1 MDHPE
6 RGAAMDLETFITAV
20 FCLVDDFVRDLCRGR
35 RLRQRGPAPIL
46 ADSEVLT
53 VEITGE
59 FLGLDTD
66 RGLHAYFQ
74 HHFGHLFPGLRTI
87 HRTTF
92 LRQAAN
98 LWAVKQALWQHLATG
113 TRHDAAIVLID
124 SLPVPVCRFARA
136 HRCRSFRGL
145 AAFGYDPLAHQT
157 YYGLRL
163 HLRVTWPGVIT
174 AAVLAPANDAD
185 RAVAPQLLAGPTGW
199 ALGDGG
205 YWSPSLR
212 AELAPAGLNLIA
224 PPRTKP
230 GAVRWPAWL
239 VQMRRRIETVLS
251 QLVERYH
258 AKRVRG
264 RDEWHLIA
272 RWRRKLA
279 SHTVAV
285 LLCQRAG
292 VAALAFR
299 HILKP

>member
-1 MDHPE
+1 
-6 RGAAMDLETFITAV
+6 MDLETFIIAV
-20 FCLVDDFVRDLCRGR
+20 FCLVDDFVRDLCHGR

-46 ADSEVLT
+46 ADSEALT

-66 RGLHAYFQ
+66 QALHAYFRR
-74 HHFGHLFPGLRTI
+74 HFGHLFPGLRTV

-98 LWAVKQALWQHLATG
+98 LWAVKHALGQHLTTG
-113 TRHDAAIVLID
+113 TRHDAALVLID

-185 RAVAPQLLAGPTGW
+185 RAVAPQLLAGLTGW

-258 AKRVRG
+258 AKRVRA

-272 RWRRKLA
+272 RWLRKLA

>member
-1 MDHPE
+1 
-6 RGAAMDLETFITAV
+6 MDLETFIIAV
-20 FCLVDDFVRDLCRGR
+20 FCLVDDFVRDLCHGR

-66 RGLHAYFQ
+66 QALHAYFRR
-74 HHFGHLFPGLRTI
+74 HFGHLFPGLRTV

-98 LWAVKQALWQHLATG
+98 LWAVKRALGQHLTTG
-113 TRHDAAIVLID
+113 TRHDAALVLID

-185 RAVAPQLLAGPTGW
+185 RAVAPQLLAGLTGW

-212 AELAPAGLNLIA
+212 AELAPAGLNLIT

-258 AKRVRG
+258 AKRVRA

-272 RWRRKLA
+272 RWLRKLA

>member
-1 MDHPE
+1 
-6 RGAAMDLETFITAV
+6 MDLETFIIAV
-20 FCLVDDFVRDLCRGR
+20 FCLVDDFVRDLCHGR

-46 ADSEVLT
+46 ADSEALT

-66 RGLHAYFQ
+66 QALHAYSRR
-74 HHFGHLFPGLRTI
+74 HFGHLLPGRRTV

-92 LRQAAN
+92 PRQAAN
-98 LWAVKQALWQHLATG
+98 LWAVKHALWQHLTTG
-113 TRHDAAIVLID
+113 TRHDAALVLID

-174 AAVLAPANDAD
+174 AAVLAPATDAD
-185 RAVAPQLLAGPTGW
+185 RAVAPQLLAGLTGW

-258 AKRVRG
+258 AKRVRA

-272 RWRRKLA
+272 RWLRKLA